1 MKTDLYN
8 IQGEATGSQVDL
20 PDKIFDAPLK
30 EHTVYLAVKA
40 HLANRRQGTHK
51 SKTRSE
57 VSGGGK
63 KPWKQ
68 KGRGAARAGT
78 TRSPLWVGGGRV
90 FGPQP
95 RDYSEKINKKARK
108 AARRSVLTARLKD
121 ERLRVVEDFSLENG
135 KTVEMKEIIAKLGLD
150 NERILFLTAEYDMK
164 LVRAARN
171 IPMVQVLRADI
182 ASTYD
187 LVKSKRIFIQKS
199 AIARLEEVLG

>member
-8 IQGEATGSQVDL
+8 IQGEATGSKVDL
-20 PDKIFDAPLK
+20 PEKIFDAPLK

-57 VSGGGK
+57 VRGGGK

-90 FGPQP
+90 FGPEP
-95 RDYSEKINKKARK
+95 RDYSEKINKKAKK
-108 AARRSVLTARLKD
+108 AARRSVLTARLKED
-121 ERLRVVEDFSLENG
+121 RLRVVEDFSLENG
-135 KTVEMKEIIAKLGLD
+135 KTTEMVSIVENLAPQG
-150 NERILFLTAEYDMK
+150 ERIIFLTAEYDMA

-171 IPMVQVLRADI
+171 IPLVQVQRADI

-187 LVKSKRIFIQKS
+187 LVRNKHIVIQKS
-199 AIARLEEVLG
+199 AISRLEEVLG